1 MVDKKEKPTTLYE
14 LAGLMYKLYR
24 WISIT
29 QKSLIC
35 IPSAMKELSEPA

>member
-1 MVDKKEKPTTLYE
+1 MTDREQNPATLYE

-35 IPSAMKELSEPA
+35 IPSAMKELSKPA